1 MVIGLRQNPI
11 DIFNRMSLLKKLF
24 WVYFLLLIF
33 EGALR
38 KWVVPQLSA
47 PLLLVRDP
55 VALWI
60 LVEAYRTNKW
70 PEKWSIVTGVLAF
83 ALFSLC
89 AVQVIVGD
97 NPWFAAVYGLRSYL
111 LPFPVAF
118 IIGENLDAED
128 LRNFGVCTLWLLLP
142 LTALEVAQY
151 LAPPT
156 SILNKGA
163 YEGARQIYYVEGH
176 TRASATF
183 SFVAGPT
190 NYVPIAAAFIFYG
203 LMNEKFV
210 RKWLLWAA
218 TAAVVFS
225 IPVIGAR
232 TAAFE
237 LAGVVACAGIAAM
250 FGVTQL
256 FKSLKIVVPCLVLSF
271 LVSQLPVFSTASV
284 SFKERFKSANTGEGG
299 SIRRVVA
306 TRTVIPIE
314 KELEQTDFTSN
325 PIGVGMGQGA
335 AAITKLIRGEVVFA
349 AGEGEH
355 SRLLTELGP
364 FPGVGFML
372 FRLGL
377 ALILIAQALA
387 QARNHEPLA
396 LLLAPLTS
404 SAIIFSILEQPTEQ
418 GFMVIG
424 VAFTLAALKLT
435 KRATAPVLGQ
445 NFRRLPLRY
454 GMP

>member
-1 MVIGLRQNPI
+1 
-11 DIFNRMSLLKKLF
+11 
-24 WVYFLLLIF
+24 
-33 EGALR
+33 
-38 KWVVPQLSA
+38 
-47 PLLLVRDP
+47 
-55 VALWI
+55 
-60 LVEAYRTNKW
+60 
-70 PEKWSIVTGVLAF
+70 
-83 ALFSLC
+83 
-89 AVQVIVGD
+89 
-97 NPWFAAVYGLRSYL
+97 
-111 LPFPVAF
+111 
-118 IIGENLDAED
+118 
-128 LRNFGVCTLWLLLP
+128 
-142 LTALEVAQY
+142 
-151 LAPPT
+151 
-156 SILNKGA
+156 
-163 YEGARQIYYVEGH
+163 
-176 TRASATF
+176 
-183 SFVAGPT
+183 
-190 NYVPIAAAFIFYG
+190 
-203 LMNEKFV
+203 
-210 RKWLLWAA
+210 
-218 TAAVVFS
+218 
-225 IPVIGAR
+225 
-232 TAAFE
+232 
-237 LAGVVACAGIAAM
+237 M